1 MRANINLSRLFRIG
15 TAAFCFMCL
24 FFAISM
30 ASKYEHQ
37 KTQTESH
44 LQKIKELEKKV
55 NELSRINQELSQM
68 RHSLVQEKEQLAKEI
83 HNQKEKSPETE
94 SWKLTHTQ
102 EDALTTIQPDNKTS
116 NNKSDSSASS
126 E

>member
-1 MRANINLSRLFRIG
+1 MRVNVDLSRLFRIG

-30 ASKYEHQ
+30 ASKYEQQ
-37 KTQTESH
+37 KTKTEIH
-44 LQKIKELEKKV
+44 LQKVKELEEKV

-68 RHSLVQEKEQLAKEI
+68 RNSLVQKKEQLAKEI
-83 HNQKEKSPETE
+83 NNQKEISSETE

-102 EDALTTIQPDNKTS
+102 EEALTTIQPDNKTS
-116 NNKSDSSASS
+116 NNKSDSSTSS